1 MTRSTNDIPA
11 WVRYLAEAG
20 RLTPS
25 ADNSQP
31 WRFVFD
37 GHVLGVEFE
46 PSRGGALGQDHPA
59 VLLAFGALEENL
71 RQAAAHA
78 GIDTTAW
85 RPGDF
90 PAGERLLTIPA
101 PPQSEL
107 PDAPPAALSRRHT
120 NRAPFRTEP
129 LPENLKTIL
138 AAMTEGNIRV
148 QVFDR
153 RDQIHHLA
161 DLVRRASRLRF
172 QSEKIHRWLA
182 QSLRFTPEEAARGDG
197 LAVETLAL
205 PPGGKALSRLLAD
218 WRRQAFLNRFG
229 IHRLLA
235 RIEASQ
241 LTRCGALV
249 ALTGPADEA
258 AAWLAAGRLLQRV
271 WLRLTEDGIAVHPYF
286 VLPDLLQRLTRG
298 DIPAAQR
305 EFARRTAAATRAF
318 LGEPQLFMLLRT
330 GVPRKTPP
338 RAARLPL
345 EAILTLGTANRRQT

>member
-1 MTRSTNDIPA
+1 MTASVKDFPA
-11 WVRYLAEAG
+11 WVRYLAESG

-37 GHVLGVEFE
+37 GHALGVEFE
-46 PSRGGALGQDHPA
+46 PSRGGALGRDHPA

-78 GIDTTAW
+78 DIDTATW
-85 RPGDF
+85 RQGDF
-90 PAGERLLTIPA
+90 PAGDRLLTIPA
-101 PPQSEL
+101 PPQTAV

-120 NRAPFRTEP
+120 NRTPFRTDP
-129 LPENLKTIL
+129 LPATLKATL
-138 AAMTEGNIRV
+138 AAMAEDGVRV
-148 QVFDR
+148 QVFEE
-153 RDQIHHLA
+153 RDQIRRLA
-161 DLVRRASRLRF
+161 GLVRRASQLRF

-205 PPGGKALSRLLAD
+205 PPGGKALTRFLAD

-229 IHRLLA
+229 LHRLLA

-241 LTRCGALV
+241 LTRCGALA
-249 ALTGPADEA
+249 ALTGSADDA

-271 WLRLTEDGIAVHPYF
+271 WLRLAEDGIAVHPYF
-286 VLPDLLQRLTRG
+286 VLPDLLQRLSRG

-305 EFARRTAAATRAF
+305 KFARRTATAAREL
-318 LGEPQLFMLLRT
+318 LGAPQLFILLRI
-330 GVPRKTPP
+330 GLPRKTPP

-345 EAILTLGTANRRQT
+345 ESILTL